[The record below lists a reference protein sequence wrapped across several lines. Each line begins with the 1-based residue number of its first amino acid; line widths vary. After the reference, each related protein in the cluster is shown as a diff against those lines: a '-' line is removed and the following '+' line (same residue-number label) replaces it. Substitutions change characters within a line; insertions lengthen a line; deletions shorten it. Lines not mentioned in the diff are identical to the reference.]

1 VRRLILK
8 ATVRPCGHMA
18 HNVRSRG
25 VGGHHLSLP
34 RRSVLMLVGSAGVAA
49 ACGGGT
55 EETNLPVVT
64 TEPLPENSP
73 ARPFVGTY
81 KFAGG
86 DPERVAVDRAIDGVV
101 SEMSGLVR
109 GIARGRLADA
119 NRVAEELILLGG
131 GNTFAVL
138 VDKRAYTGR
147 LDGTAV
153 KVKTVTG
160 DMMDMRFEVGP
171 QLAQIFTDEEKGR
184 TNRFEL
190 RGEQLI
196 MHVRVHAS
204 ALPRDLLYDLT
215 YTRAD

>member
-1 VRRLILK
+1 MAHI
-8 ATVRPCGHMA
+8 VRP
-18 HNVRSRG
+18 RG
-25 VGGHHLSLP
+25 VAGQTLQMP
-34 RRSVLMLVGSAGVAA
+34 RRSVLMLVGSAGFAA
-49 ACGGGT
+49 ACGGA
-55 EETNLPVVT
+55 EETNLPVIT

-86 DPERVAVDRAIDGVV
+86 DPERVAVDKAIDAVV
-101 SEMSGLVR
+101 SDMSGLVR
-109 GIARGRLADA
+109 GIARGRLTDA
-119 NRVAEELILLGG
+119 NQVAEELILLGG
-131 GNTFAVL
+131 GNTFAVM
-138 VDKRAYTGR
+138 VDKRPYTGR
-147 LDGTAV
+147 LDGTPV

-190 RGEQLI
+190 RGDQLI
-196 MHVRVHAS
+196 MHVRVHAT
-204 ALPRDLLYDLT
+204 ALPRELLYDLT